1 MSKAIC
7 DFCGKEFESAPMME
21 VLKLEMRPSQFTRN
35 IVYEGLFMCFS
46 CLAKLETNNAYNCST
61 FRAGPL

>member
-7 DFCGKEFESAPMME
+7 DFCGKEFESSPKME

-35 IVYEGLFMCFS
+35 IVYEGLFMCFG
-46 CLAKLETNNAYNCST
+46 CLAKLETNNAYNCTT
-61 FRAGPL
+61 FRADPL